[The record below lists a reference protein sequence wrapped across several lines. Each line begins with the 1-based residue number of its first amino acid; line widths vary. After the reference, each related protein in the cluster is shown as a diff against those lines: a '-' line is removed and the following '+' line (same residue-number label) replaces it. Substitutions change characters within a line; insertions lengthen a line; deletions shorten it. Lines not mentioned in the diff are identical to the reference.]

1 MVAAVDLKDWK
12 CEHCC
17 QNITYGS
24 PPTTYYYSE
33 AVSRVPVVT
42 VSPPQPVTSTVAASS
57 TGVSS
62 VQSSST
68 PTAPPPSSSE
78 SEPSTWL
85 IVGTG
90 VIGGV
95 LAPILCAILVV
106 IAVLAV
112 KLRKKHKHKECI
124 GSSGSDGKGL
134 LGYSEA
140 RSVFLVA
147 STKEDNEMG
156 KKMRFLAHNLADHG
170 ITPVYFEYER
180 TSHDPHSPA
189 ALGIARWVERQFQ
202 RCDLVLF
209 ACTQNFLKEWRR
221 ESVDVLNPVV
231 WSSRHVLDGILPH
244 QDNMSRFG
252 VVLMGED
259 CIIPASLKH
268 FQVFSV
274 FDSESDV
281 IHSDQLIR
289 YILETLPY
297 TPPHVSK

>member
-1 MVAAVDLKDWK
+1 VVAAVDLKDWK

-68 PTAPPPSSSE
+68 PAAPPPSSSE

-170 ITPVYFEYER
+170 ITPVY
-180 TSHDPHSPA
+180 
-189 ALGIARWVERQFQ
+189 LWG
-202 RCDLVLF
+202 
-209 ACTQNFLKEWRR
+209 RR
-221 ESVDVLNPVV
+221 
-231 WSSRHVLDGILPH
+231 
-244 QDNMSRFG
+244 
-252 VVLMGED
+252 
-259 CIIPASLKH
+259 
-268 FQVFSV
+268 
-274 FDSESDV
+274 
-281 IHSDQLIR
+281 
-289 YILETLPY
+289 
-297 TPPHVSK
+297 